1 MGLLCRGNKWIYR
14 GNIVKTAIVAL
25 AISFAL
31 ISCENDTLKEFETE
45 KTKVEQIRPI
55 DNHNDRELEL
65 EELKRLPLPKE
76 NKQTPNRH
84 IQKEIEVMKEYIR

>member
-1 MGLLCRGNKWIYR
+1 MKTNV
-14 GNIVKTAIVAL
+14 VKTAIVAL

-31 ISCENDTLKEFETE
+31 TSCENDTLKEFETK

-65 EELKRLPLPKE
+65 EELKPL
-76 NKQTPNRH
+76 N
-84 IQKEIEVMKEYIR
+84 